1 MSFEKLNN
9 NTISA
14 CEDKVTEYWKSIN
27 ILDKSIKS
35 RNDDNKWVFY
45 DGPATANGNTS

>member
-27 ILDKSIKS
+27 ILDKSIK
-35 RNDDNKWVFY
+35 K
-45 DGPATANGNTS
+45 